1 MTESISGSFFKQCL
15 TGGALLLMYAFH
27 LVISLAADST
37 STAVKPTVILELFTS
52 QGCSSCPP
60 ADALLS
66 RVGRETFAGG
76 TVIPLAFH
84 VDYWNRIGWTDPFSS
99 AQWSARQNQY
109 AAVRNANQVYTPQL
123 VLNGGAQL
131 VGNNERLVRDEI
143 ARQWKT
149 QLKTA
154 PLGHVVISGV
164 VQSETSV
171 SLNLTASLAGLPAMK
186 GDVVVV
192 LFENGV
198 TTVVRSGE
206 NSGRKLVNDHIVR
219 SLTRSFTLQAGGPA
233 VKRSIAIAL
242 HPSWRRDSLGIAAFI
257 QNPKTMAIYGAG
269 STTLSVTQLATSN

>member
-1 MTESISGSFFKQCL
+1 MRIRIS
-15 TGGALLLMYAFH
+15 
-27 LVISLAADST
+27 V
-37 STAVKPTVILELFTS
+37 TS

-66 RVGRETFAGG
+66 RVRRETFAGG

-99 AQWSARQNQY
+99 AQWSVRQNQY
-109 AAVRNANQVYTPQL
+109 AAVRKTNQVYTPQL

-143 ARQWKT
+143 ARQ
-149 QLKTA
+149 LKTS
-154 PLGHVVISGV
+154 PLGNVVISGV

-171 SLNLTASLAGLPAMK
+171 SLNLTAALAGLPAIK

-198 TTVVRSGE
+198 TTAVRSGE

-269 STTLSVTQLATSN
+269 STTLR